1 MNSSIHATAT
11 PDTSDS
17 TPFHGSPLTPAQRW
31 ISLAEFILGAAIVI
45 GHNVYHVIPNEV
57 PILFVIGLISLRMR
71 DGGWRVI
78 GLYRPTSWKRTV
90 LFALAAAA
98 TRLLLGQFVTD
109 PLTAHFWP
117 PAVGPS
123 GFNEITGH
131 TMVALRWLLIVWTF
145 AATPR
150 RHLARACAVAVLIL
164 TLNEALLGALLV
176 LLGHTAGDTSPS
188 RAVYLGLHLTNTL
201 LLLAALALT
210 AHFLSRGTASLRGSV
225 ILRTP
230 ALALSGLTATL
241 IVGVTGS
248 LAALG
253 DTLYPAHS
261 LAAALEQDF
270 SSGSSWLLRIRWMHP
285 AISLIAGL
293 FIVWLVVRTWRRPG
307 PTSARPLALAVIL
320 LLVLQYLLGV
330 ADLAFLTPTGLQM
343 THLLGADLLWIALV
357 ILSARVCL
365 PSKAKDP
372 GNASF
377 TTAA

>member
-1 MNSSIHATAT
+1 VTTTAI
-11 PDTSDS
+11 PARSAQ
-17 TPFHGSPLTPAQRW
+17 SPR
-31 ISLAEFILGAAIVI
+31 
-45 GHNVYHVIPNEV
+45 
-57 PILFVIGLISLRMR
+57 SLRR
-71 DGGWRVI
+71 FAWGVLAYNVAVI
-78 GLYRPTSWKRTV
+78 VWGSAVR
-90 LFALAAAA
+90 A
-98 TRLLLGQFVTD
+98 TGSGAGCGD
-109 PLTAHFWP
+109 HWPLCNGTLVQHH
-117 PAVGPS
+117 PAVATMIEFAHRATS
-123 GFNEITGH
+123 G
-131 TMVALRWLLIVWTF
+131 VDLLCVLALIVWTF